1 MRGVATPIT
10 FLRREVFKNVADA
23 SYEGWDTEQIKQ
35 IPYTIIEGDTPKY
48 RDSIERERNIVRAR
62 VRLAMNMDLHAEC
75 GDNFVDDM
83 NLEELGS
90 RRVSQD
96 LLKVI
101 PPACEACE
109 EKSFFVTNSCHGCLA
124 QPCIS
129 VCPVKATSIKN
140 GQSYIDQEACIKCG
154 KCFDVCPYGSIV
166 KNERPCNAA
175 CGVDAFTK
183 DDQDRAVIIPEK
195 CVGCGQCMVSC
206 PFGAIMDKS
215 EIYQVVD
222 SFRNNEQISAIIA
235 PAFVGQFG
243 DKVTPEQVIEG
254 LFLLGFTEVK
264 EVAYGADVTAVDEA
278 KHYLKHVPLDQ
289 PFLATS
295 CCPAWLLMANKELKE
310 KAYCISPSSSPMIET
325 ASAIRKKYPDT
336 KIVFVGPCSAKKLE
350 ATFADVSKSVDYV
363 LTFEEVNAMFHSRGI
378 ILEDLVVVHEFG
390 DASFDGRGFA
400 ISGGVAAAVENVIR
414 RLDPDRVVKM
424 EKAETLKNCKTMVL
438 MAKAGKRDG
447 YLLEGMACPGGCV
460 GGAGTIV
467 NQTKSARQVQN
478 YSRSSEKSTALKTV
492 ESFNIDATKF

>member
-1 MRGVATPIT
+1 MRGIATPLT

-23 SYEGWDTEQIKQ
+23 SYEGWDLEKIKQ
-35 IPYTIIEGDTPKY
+35 IPYTIIEGDMPKY
-48 RDSIERERNIVRAR
+48 RDSIQRERDIVRAR
-62 VRLAMNMDLHAEC
+62 VRLAMSLDLPLVE
-75 GDNFVDDM
+75 GDDFIDDVD
-83 NLEELGS
+83 LETLGE
-90 RRVSQD
+90 RFVSQD

-101 PPACEACE
+101 PIACEACE

-124 QPCIS
+124 KPCIS
-129 VCPVKATSIKN
+129 VCPVQATSIQN
-140 GQSYIDQEACIKCG
+140 GQSFIDQETCIKCG

-175 CGVDAFTK
+175 CGVNAITK
-183 DDQDRAVIIPEK
+183 DEFERAVIVAEK

-222 SFRNNEQISAIIA
+222 SFKKNEQISAIIA
-235 PAFVGQFG
+235 PAFVGQYG
-243 DKVTPEQVIEG
+243 DKVSPEQIIEG
-254 LFLLGFTEVK
+254 LFLLGFTDVK
-264 EVAYGADVTAVDEA
+264 EVAYGADVTTVDEA
-278 KHYLKHVPLDQ
+278 KHYLKHVPVDQ

-295 CCPAWLLMANKELKE
+295 CCPAWLLMAKSELKD
-310 KAYCISPSSSPMIET
+310 KAYCISDSSSPMIET
-325 ASAIRKKYPDT
+325 ASAIRKKFPET

-378 ILEDLVVVHEFG
+378 VLEDLIVTHDFG

-424 EKAETLKNCKTMVL
+424 EKAENLANCKKMVL

-467 NQTKSARQVQN
+467 NQNKSAKHVEN
-478 YSRSSEKSTALKTV
+478 YSRNSVKSTALKTV
-492 ESFNIDATKF
+492 AEIQASDSNL